1 MAEEEEAVH
10 AVFSPF
16 LFFASVDIK
25 PLWYSQDTT
34 RIVSLVLMVS
44 VRDFASYRTPLL
56 SLKII
61 PSHPV
66 A

>member
-44 VRDFASYRTPLL
+44 VRDFAWLLTAPPLP
-56 SLKII
+56 SLYLHI
-61 PSHPV
+61 PV